1 MIITSLLDNDFYKFT
16 MMQGVLHHFA
26 DIDVEYTFNCRTPG
40 IDFTDYIDEIE
51 KELDLLC
58 SLQFMK
64 SELDYLSRI
73 TFFKKDFI
81 DFLSLFKLNREHVMP
96 GVSKEGTLFI
106 KVKGSWLL
114 TILFE
119 VPVLAIVNE
128 IYFRNMLPSPDYEGA
143 RKELDKKIS
152 IIKSNSSII
161 KFADFGT
168 RRRHSFSWHREV
180 VENLRQRLDSKNFT
194 GTSNVF
200 FAREF
205 GIKPIGTMAHE
216 WIMAGQAV
224 GVKLHLSQRHMLQK
238 WTDEYRGDL
247 GIALTDT
254 IGIDAFLN
262 DFDLYFAKLYDGV
275 RHDSGDP
282 VEFGYKIINHYKKLG
297 IDPLSKTIVFSNSLD
312 FKKIEMLALEFKG
325 KINTSFGIGTNL
337 TNDFP
342 GVNPLSI
349 VMKMSRCNGYPV
361 AKISDDAEKV
371 MCDDP
376 AFLQYLKKVFRIT
389 DTSVSH

>member
-1 MIITSLLDNDFYKFT
+1 MIITNLLDNDFYKFT

-26 DIDVEYTFNCRTPG
+26 DIDVEYTFSCRTPG
-40 IDFTDYIDEIE
+40 INFSSYIEEI
-51 KELDLLC
+51 KHELDNLC
-58 SLQFMK
+58 ALQFTK
-64 SELDYLSRI
+64 EELNYLSQI
-73 TFFKKDFI
+73 PFFKKDFI
-81 DFLSLFKLNREHVMP
+81 DFLSLFKLNREHVIP
-96 GVSKEGTLFI
+96 DVSPEGTLQI

-128 IYFRNMLPSPDYEGA
+128 IYFRNMVPNPDYKGA
-143 RKELDKKIS
+143 RGEIDKKIS
-152 IIKSNSSII
+152 IIRKNSDII
-161 KFADFGT
+161 QFADFGT
-168 RRRHSFSWHREV
+168 RRRHSFKWHEEV
-180 VENLRQRLDSKNFT
+180 VRYLQETLDPKNFI

-200 FAREF
+200 FAKELNT
-205 GIKPIGTMAHE
+205 KPIGTMAHE

-224 GVKLHLSQRHMLQK
+224 GVKLHLSQKHMLQK

-254 IGIDAFLN
+254 IGIDAFLK

-282 VEFGYKIINHYKKLG
+282 VDFGYKIINHYKNMG
-297 IDPLSKTIVFSNSLD
+297 IDPLTKTIVFSNSLD
-312 FKKIEMLALEFKG
+312 FQKIEALAREFTG

-342 GVNPLSI
+342 GVKPLSI
-349 VMKMSRCNGYPV
+349 VMKMSKCNGYPV
-361 AKISDDAEKV
+361 AKISDDADKV

-376 AFLQYLKKVFRIT
+376 TFLGYLRNVFN
-389 DTSVSH
+389 VK

>member
-40 IDFTDYIDEIE
+40 INFSSYIEEIE
-51 KELDLLC
+51 HELDNLC
-58 SLQFMK
+58 TLQFSK
-64 SELDYLSRI
+64 DELDYLSHI
-73 TFFKKDFI
+73 PFFKKDFI
-81 DFLSLFKLNREHVMP
+81 DFLSLFKLNRDHVIP
-96 GVSKEGTLFI
+96 SVSPQGTLQI
-106 KVKGSWLL
+106 NVKGSWLL

-128 IYFRNMLPSPDYEGA
+128 IYFRNMVPDPDYKGA
-143 RKELDKKIS
+143 RSEIDKKIS
-152 IIKSNSSII
+152 IIRKNSEVIQ
-161 KFADFGT
+161 FADFGT
-168 RRRHSFSWHREV
+168 RRRHSLRWHEEV
-180 VENLRQRLDSKNFT
+180 VRHLKHTLDPKNFI
-194 GTSNVF
+194 GTANVF
-200 FAREF
+200 FAREL

-224 GVKLHLSQRHMLQK
+224 GVKLHLSQKHMLQK

-254 IGIDAFLN
+254 IGIDAFLK

-282 VEFGYKIINHYKKLG
+282 VDFGYKIINHYKNLG
-297 IDPLSKTIVFSNSLD
+297 IDPLTKTIVFSNSLD
-312 FKKIEMLALEFKG
+312 FQKIEILAKEFKG

-342 GVNPLSI
+342 GVKPLSI

-376 AFLQYLKKVFRIT
+376 VFLEYLKNVFN
-389 DTSVSH
+389 VK

>member
-26 DIDVEYTFNCRTPG
+26 DIDAEYTFNCRTPG
-40 IDFTDYIDEIE
+40 IDFTSYIDEIE
-51 KELDLLC
+51 RELDILC
-58 SLQFMK
+58 TLHFSED
-64 SELDYLSRI
+64 ELDYLSRI
-73 TFFKKDFI
+73 PFFKKDFI
-81 DFLSLFKLNREHVMP
+81 DFLSLFKLNRDHVIP
-96 GVSKEGTLFI
+96 GVSENGTLLI
-106 KVKGSWLL
+106 KIKGSWLL

-128 IYFRNMLPSPDYEGA
+128 IYFKHMLSSPDYDGA
-143 RKELDKKIS
+143 RNKLDKKIS
-152 IIKSNSSII
+152 IIRKNSGII

-168 RRRHSFSWHREV
+168 RRRHSFKWHEEV
-180 VENLRQRLDSKNFT
+180 VRHLTNTLDPKNFT

-200 FAREF
+200 FARKF

-254 IGIDAFLN
+254 IGINAFLN

-282 VEFGYKIINHYKKLG
+282 VEFGYKIIEHYKKLG
-297 IDPLSKTIVFSNSLD
+297 IDPTTKTIVFSNSLD
-312 FKKIEMLALEFKG
+312 FKKIEMLAVEFQG

-342 GVNPLSI
+342 GIKPLSI

-361 AKISDDAEKV
+361 AKISDDADKV

-376 AFLQYLKKVFRIT
+376 EFLKYLKKVFK
-389 DTSVSH
+389 VK